1 MPEVKITINDRLI
14 IDEIEYLILYISD
27 QLVCL
32 IERNTTKLNIS
43 YYSLQKIKDGLFDGS
58 ISNLDQP
65 ERFIID
71 EDSLPKNVKEKFQIS
86 KAIMQEID
94 EAYGPSYLDLV
105 GKKSKPVAKAIM
117 ENYKMSPK
125 VFWRQI
131 RRYLQSGRDL
141 NAVLDERTKP
151 VSPKAEPNYKAKPGR
166 KGHAGVKHSTVILTP
181 EVKKLFDEAIKWY
194 KTRRQATLIG
204 AYRDMRQTYY
214 VVKKSTENGTVFWE
228 ELPSEQIPT
237 YKQFYYY
244 ASSRISDEDKKRI
257 KTSKMEVQNNNRVL
271 KSDSLRGV
279 KGPGDIVEVDAME
292 TDVSLV
298 SMRDREKTIG
308 RAILYLMID
317 VYSRAIIAMALSF
330 ENNSVAGMTNLLMN
344 LGDNKVTYA
353 SKYGITFDLALWPS
367 NIIPRRVRV
376 DRGAEF
382 RSDQLSAIFNK
393 LGIERQLVT
402 PGSGSMKGIVEQ
414 EFRQMQFNQNALLE
428 NNGLIEKRHD
438 SKHHKEAKMTI
449 NEFTAMCIN
458 FVLAHNQKYLQ
469 YYRPTKKM
477 LDTNIELIPIK
488 LWEYGCNIYGSP
500 RPISNKEQYLWDL
513 LTPARASLSRKGIM
527 FEGRYYLDVND
538 DNLISECFHA
548 GAKNVKIDIRFD
560 SRDIGHIYR
569 LVNNNLKV
577 IPLNPLKTENEGFET
592 MGKVDRRDYL
602 EAERIKKVKGQ
613 EHNHRVSGT
622 ERRMNRQIMDSI
634 APIRYSDASNMR
646 EERAK
651 EKQLVNTQNTV
662 AERLMEEQTSNSV
675 THSPE
680 TTQEVNTPMPAI
692 DSHKEF
698 NVDEDP
704 VDFEKALNDFWNED

>member
-1 MPEVKITINDRLI
+1 MTEVKITINDRLV

-27 QLVCL
+27 PLVCL
-32 IERNTTKLNIS
+32 IERNTSRLNIS

-58 ISNLDQP
+58 ISNLNQP

-117 ENYKMSPK
+117 EKYKMSPK

-151 VSPKAEPNYKAKPGR
+151 VGPKAEPDYKAKPGR
-166 KGHAGVKHSTVILTP
+166 KGYAGVKQSAVILTP

-214 VVKKSTENGTVFWE
+214 VVKKSTENGIVFWE

-244 ASSRISDEDKKRI
+244 ASSRISDEEKKQI

-279 KGPGDIVEVDAME
+279 NGPGDIVEVDAME

-500 RPISNKEQYLWDL
+500 RPIANKGQYLWDL

-538 DNLISECFHA
+538 DNLISECFHV
-548 GAKNVKIDIRFD
+548 GTKSVKIDIRYD

-622 ERRMNRQIMDSI
+622 ERQMNRQIMDSI
-634 APIRYSDASNMR
+634 SSPRYSDTSNMR

-680 TTQEVNTPMPAI
+680 TTQEINTPMPAI